1 MCLMFSVLWFS
12 FVPLAVSEPL
22 PILADRPARFFV
34 SYSQWGLKHLK
45 LPHPPSLPPPMV
57 RADVLVCL
65 ATDWMGLTE
74 ALGARSGQDVWVWP
88 LVNPFR
94 CRCRGFHVELRA
106 PRYVSFGNSA
116 LLKCDYSV
124 PEDELHKVEW
134 LHQNRKIWQYV
145 KGRNPPFRNYSTIGS
160 VIDVSHKPFII

>member
-1 MCLMFSVLWFS
+1 
-12 FVPLAVSEPL
+12 
-22 PILADRPARFFV
+22 
-34 SYSQWGLKHLK
+34 
-45 LPHPPSLPPPMV
+45 
-57 RADVLVCL
+57 
-65 ATDWMGLTE
+65 MGLTE
-74 ALGARSGQDVWVWP
+74 ALGARSGQDVCI
-88 LVNPFR
+88 LFAG

-145 KGRNPPFRNYSTIGS
+145 KGRNPPFRNYSTTGS
-160 VIDVSHKPFII
+160 VIDVSHKPFIT

>member
-1 MCLMFSVLWFS
+1 
-12 FVPLAVSEPL
+12 
-22 PILADRPARFFV
+22 
-34 SYSQWGLKHLK
+34 
-45 LPHPPSLPPPMV
+45 
-57 RADVLVCL
+57 
-65 ATDWMGLTE
+65 MGLTE
-74 ALGARSGQDVWVWP
+74 ALGARSGQDVCI
-88 LVNPFR
+88 LFAG

-145 KGRNPPFRNYSTIGS
+145 KGRNPPFRNYSTTGS
-160 VIDVSHKPFII
+160 VIDRERERLASSAETNNGLSEFSVVDEVGTPLLTYFISVCSNFCYPAA